1 MKNSF
6 KLNKLFIHAFTICFL
21 TCLLA
26 FSVSN
31 GIQTEYLE
39 PRDMQFTVAD
49 KITDHHK
56 KTLVLKV
63 IDSNHTFNYNVS
75 RNEYINT
82 NIGDTYYVTLSNMN
96 VYPDFVENMKFYGY
110 VFVIIFSFI
119 LLTIEISICMNIK
132 KGKNNV

>member
-1 MKNSF
+1 MKKSF
-6 KLNKLFIHAFTICFL
+6 KLNKLFIHTFAICFL

-39 PRDMQFTVAD
+39 PRDMQFTVTD

-63 IDSNHTFNYNVS
+63 LDSEHTFNYNVT
-75 RNEYINT
+75 RNEYLNT
-82 NIGDTYYVTLSNMN
+82 NIGDTYYATLSNMN
-96 VYPDFVENMKFYGY
+96 VYPDFVENMKLYGY
-110 VFVIIFSFI
+110 VFVIIFS
-119 LLTIEISICMNIK
+119 LLLLIIEIGTCMNTK
-132 KGKNNV
+132 KVKNNV